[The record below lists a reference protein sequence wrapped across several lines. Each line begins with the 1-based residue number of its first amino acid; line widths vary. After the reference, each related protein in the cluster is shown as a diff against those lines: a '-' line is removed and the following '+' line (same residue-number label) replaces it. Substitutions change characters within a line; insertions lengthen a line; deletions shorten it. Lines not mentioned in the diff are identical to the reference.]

1 MADDKMTGYSSA
13 FDALMDQTRQRFKD
27 RSAGT
32 FRAVPAPTGTPSTVF
47 PTVFP
52 AVAPAVFPAVAAPIP
67 PEPSTRASSIEG
79 PPKAKR
85 RKSEA
90 ARRLNERFGEGW
102 SYQVTERRREGD
114 ELIVLCR
121 VDIPDKDISKTQ
133 FGSAKVLKP
142 GERFTLQGTV
152 DGVPIA
158 IAIGRGAPVNRDPE
172 ESAFRRAVDVALAK
186 CAELL

>member
-32 FRAVPAPTGTPSTVF
+32 FRAVPAPTGTPST
-47 PTVFP
+47 
-52 AVAPAVFPAVAAPIP
+52 VAPAVFPAVAAPIP

-133 FGSAKVLKP
+133 FRSAKVLKP
-142 GERFTLQGTV
+142 AERFTLQGTV

-186 CAELL
+186 CAALL